1 MARQTLTQQRKTI
14 DDAAREI
21 VLALRW
27 VWGAQRQMERYL
39 VEVREQ
45 DYSGFRGDY
54 PTLSQLK
61 AINEELWDA
70 HFMWVAAAQAE
81 KRLGRVARARKDSR
95 FRLDKALA
103 ADIRIMRDLSEH
115 YEQHAA
121 SFDDPSLP
129 KTKAAARL
137 AKEHPNVHPGAGTI
151 DMNGVWLGPVE
162 LNDLQ
167 REIQKRERMLQ
178 TALAEML
185 LGFGITLTE

>member
-1 MARQTLTQQRKTI
+1 MARQTLTQQRKAI

-27 VWGAQRQMERYL
+27 VWGTQRQIERYL
-39 VEVREQ
+39 VAVREQ

-61 AINEELWDA
+61 GINEELWDV
-70 HFMWVAAAQAE
+70 HFMWIAAAQAE
-81 KRLGRVARARKDSR
+81 KRLRRVARARKDSR

-103 ADIRIMRDLSEH
+103 DDIRIMRDLSEH

-121 SFDDPSLP
+121 SFDDPNLP

-137 AKEHPNVHPGAGTI
+137 AKEHPSVHPGVGTI

-162 LNDLQ
+162 INSLGCQ
-167 REIQKRERMLQ
+167 IQKRERMLR
-178 TALAEML
+178 TALAEKL
-185 LGFGITLTE
+185 QGFGITLRE